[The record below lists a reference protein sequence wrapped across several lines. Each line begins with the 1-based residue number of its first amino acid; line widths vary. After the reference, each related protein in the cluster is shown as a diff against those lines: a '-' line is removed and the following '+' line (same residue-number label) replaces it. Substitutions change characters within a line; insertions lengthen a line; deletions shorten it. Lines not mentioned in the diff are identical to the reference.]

1 MKTSIPIMIGVRLS
15 ERPDF
20 LALYGNMIFEAFRP
34 VLCQFRIAECGL
46 RISMCARLLES
57 AIHNPH
63 SAINPAILLR
73 NFRLLDSLQ
82 SARKKGRS
90 LRVVPGTWVK

>member
-1 MKTSIPIMIGVRLS
+1 MIGVRLS

-34 VLCQFRIAECGL
+34 VLCQFRIADCGL
-46 RISMCARLLES
+46 PFDRLR
-57 AIHNPH
+57 AIHDPH

-82 SARKKGRS
+82 SARKKCHSRD
-90 LRVVPGTWVK
+90 